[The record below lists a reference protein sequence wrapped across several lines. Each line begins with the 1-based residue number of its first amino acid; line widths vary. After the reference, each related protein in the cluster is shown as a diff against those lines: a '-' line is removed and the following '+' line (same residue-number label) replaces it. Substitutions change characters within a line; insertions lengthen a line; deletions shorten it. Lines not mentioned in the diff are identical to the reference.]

1 MNLFNNLTIKYKLI
15 LIMMVVS
22 IITLILTC
30 VTFITYDTFSFRR
43 FMIRDTSTLA
53 DLIASN
59 STAPIVFNDST
70 AANETTNTKKFS
82 ILSFSLLSAKK
93 QIEFASIH
101 NKDGELIARYI
112 RSDIKREII
121 PPDNNFYGSKFE
133 KDHLIIRKPI
143 LLDNENIGTL
153 YLLSDTQE
161 MNNRLKQYSY
171 IVVFILLLLI
181 LLAFFLSSRLQQLI
195 SKPILELSKLAKNV
209 SKGDFTQKA
218 DIKSKDEIGALAE
231 TFNIMTSDL
240 QTSRNNL
247 QSAKDYIDNII
258 KSLIDTLIVT
268 DSDGTIKMINKSAL
282 ELLGYNRDE
291 IIGEKLSIIFPEQ
304 DLPKDERL
312 IDTYIRKKYVS
323 KAEVRYQT
331 KNGEIIPVSIS
342 SSVIKDINDE
352 IDGVVFVAQDISDYK
367 RAELLARSS
376 EALERSN
383 KELEQFAY
391 VASHDLQEPL
401 RMISSYVQLLKRRY
415 ADNLDSDAN
424 EFIDFAVDGAER
436 MKILI
441 KDLLAFSRIGT
452 KGEEFKITSTQTILE
467 EIISNLEISIKE
479 NNVVITIDPLPDLVV
494 DRTQIMQL
502 FQNLISNA
510 IKYRGD
516 KSPKIQIEVQDK
528 YSEWLFSF
536 KDNGIGLEP
545 KYADK
550 IFVIFQRLHGKG
562 EYSGTGIGLSI
573 AKRIV
578 ERHGGQIWVESE
590 PGKGST
596 FKFTIPKHK
605 SDEVDQKMNELA
617 AVQGG

>member
-1 MNLFNNLTIKYKLI
+1 
-15 LIMMVVS
+15 MMVVS

-59 STAPIVFNDST
+59 SSAPIVFNDST
-70 AANETTNTKKFS
+70 AANEKPNTKKFS

-112 RSDIKREII
+112 RSDIKEKII

-133 KDHLIIRKPI
+133 NNHLIIRKSI
-143 LLDNENIGTL
+143 LMGNENIGTL
-153 YLLSDTQE
+153 YIVSDTQE
-161 MNNRLKQYSY
+161 MNNRLNQYTY
-171 IVVFILLLLI
+171 IVIFIIFLLI
-181 LLAFFLSSRLQQLI
+181 LLALLLSSKLQYLI
-195 SKPILELSKLAKNV
+195 SKPILELSKLAKKV

-240 QTSRNNL
+240 QTSRNKL

-268 DSDGTIKMINKSAL
+268 DADGTIKMINKSAL
-282 ELLGYNRDE
+282 ELLGYNQDE
-291 IIGEKLSIIFPEQ
+291 IIGEKLSIIFPKQ

-312 IDTYIRKKYVS
+312 IDTYIRKEYVS
-323 KAEVRYQT
+323 KTEVRYQT
-331 KNGEIIPVSIS
+331 KSGEIIPVSIS

-467 EIISNLEISIKE
+467 EILSNLEISIKG
-479 NNVVITIDPLPDLVV
+479 NNVVITNDPLPDLVV

-516 KSPKIQIEVQDK
+516 ESPKIHIEVQDK
-528 YSEWLFSF
+528 YTEWLFCF
-536 KDNGIGLEP
+536 RDNGIGIEQ
-545 KYADK
+545 KYADQ

-590 PGKGST
+590 PGKGSA

-605 SDEVDQKMNELA
+605 SDDVNQKMNELA
-617 AVQGG
+617 AVQGV

>member
-30 VTFITYDTFSFRR
+30 VAFTAYDIISFRR
-43 FMIRDTSTLA
+43 SMIRDTSTLA
-53 DLIASN
+53 DLVASN

-70 AANETTNTKKFS
+70 AANET
-82 ILSFSLLSAKK
+82 LSALSAKK

-121 PPDNNFYGSKFE
+121 SPDNNFYGSKFE
-133 KDHLIIRKPI
+133 NNHLIIRKSI
-143 LLDNENIGTL
+143 LLGNENIGTL
-153 YLLSDTQE
+153 YIVSDTQE

-171 IVVFILLLLI
+171 IVMFIIFLLI
-181 LLAFFLSSRLQQLI
+181 LLALLLSSKLQYLI
-195 SKPILELSKLAKNV
+195 SKPILELSKLAKKV

-240 QTSRNNL
+240 QTSRNKL

-282 ELLGYNRDE
+282 ELLGYNQDE
-291 IIGEKLSIIFPEQ
+291 IIGEKLSVIFPEQ

-312 IDTYIRKKYVS
+312 IDTYIRKEYVS

-331 KNGEIIPVSIS
+331 KSGEIIPVSIS

-479 NNVVITIDPLPDLVV
+479 NNVVITNDPLPDLVV

-502 FQNLISNA
+502 FQNLISNS

-516 KSPKIQIEVQDK
+516 ESPKIHIEVQDK
-528 YSEWLFSF
+528 YTEWLFCF
-536 KDNGIGLEP
+536 RDNGIGIEQ
-545 KYADK
+545 KYADQ

-590 PGKGST
+590 PGKGSA
-596 FKFTIPKHK
+596 FMFTIPKHK
-605 SDEVDQKMNELA
+605 SDEVNQKMNELA

>member
-1 MNLFNNLTIKYKLI
+1 MNLFKNLSIKNKLI

-30 VTFITYDTFSFRR
+30 VAFTAYDIISFRKY
-43 FMIRDTSTLA
+43 MVRDTSTLA
-53 DLIASN
+53 DLVASN

-70 AANETTNTKKFS
+70 AANET
-82 ILSFSLLSAKK
+82 LSALSAKK

-101 NKDGELIARYI
+101 NKNGELIAKYI
-112 RSDIKREII
+112 RSDIKEKII

-133 KDHLIIRKPI
+133 NNHLIIRKPI
-143 LLDNENIGTL
+143 LLYHEKIGTL

-161 MNNRLKQYSY
+161 INNRLKQYSY
-171 IVVFILLLLI
+171 IVVFIILLLI
-181 LLAFFLSSRLQQLI
+181 LPAFFLSSRLQRLI
-195 SKPILELSKLAKNV
+195 SKPILELSKIAKKV

-218 DIKSKDEIGALAE
+218 DIKSKDEIGSLAE

-247 QSAKDYIDNII
+247 QSAKDYTDNII

-268 DSDGTIKMINKSAL
+268 DSDGIIRMINKSAL

-291 IIGEKLSIIFPEQ
+291 IIGEKLSVIFPEQ

-312 IDTYIRKKYVS
+312 IDTYISKEYVS

-331 KNGEIIPVSIS
+331 KTGEIIPVSIS

-352 IDGVVFVAQDISDYK
+352 IDGIVFVAQDISDYK
-367 RAELLARSS
+367 RAEQLARSS

-415 ADNLDSDAN
+415 ADNLDSNAN
-424 EFIDFAVDGAER
+424 EFIGYAVDGAER

-441 KDLLAFSRIGT
+441 RDLLAFSRIGT
-452 KGEEFKITSTQTILE
+452 KGEEFKITSTKTILE
-467 EIISNLEISIKE
+467 EIITNLEISIKE
-479 NNVVITIDPLPDLVV
+479 NNVVITNDPLPDLVV
-494 DRTQIMQL
+494 DRTQITQL

-516 KSPKIQIEVQDK
+516 ESPKIRIEVQDK
-528 YSEWLFSF
+528 YNEWLFSF
-536 KDNGIGLEP
+536 KDNGIGIDP
-545 KYADK
+545 KYADQ

-590 PGKGST
+590 PGKGSA

-605 SDEVDQKMNELA
+605 SDEVNQIMNELT